1 MLLTLEKLI
10 KQLSP
15 FQPVYQNSKT
25 ISISVESIAFFTRS
39 TDYSAVKTLYLGYAS
54 QFNPDIKAVQSPMLV
69 ICIEDSPLSDEIL
82 SRTIAVIVR
91 LPKDT
96 DPFLVYNSMNELF
109 QEETKLKNFTEK
121 LYESVIQNNSI
132 QSICDMASVYL
143 NNPLILM
150 NGILKHIAIS
160 SDIELEDYVWLD
172 QKKNGGYI
180 SDTSLD
186 LLTKQ
191 MVYEKNVSYS
201 DPILLPEGDFK
212 YRRIIQHIFINN
224 QLAGTIVVFEIQKP
238 FQSGDMQLVKML
250 SDVITLKMKS
260 ETCSIQSKVSAYEH
274 FFNDL
279 LNGEIHADSLYERLQ
294 TLNIT
299 ILDNIYIIA
308 IDINEYDHT
317 HRTIQYLKNSLVET
331 LKEGTSVIYNNY
343 IVTVIMLESGH
354 SISETLIGKFEQFCQ
369 KRRLFAGISNC
380 FHDISKLKLYLKQAI
395 TSLELNRKLTK
406 TNNLAFY
413 NQFMTE
419 HMINIASHHTD
430 LRLICNEDLMNL
442 IHYDELNDTTY
453 ASSLYEFLNHERNL
467 ARTSEVLH
475 VHRNTLIYRI
485 NRIKELLNHDLDDAN
500 YRFSLLFSFKIISF
514 LENTN
519 VPQK

>member
-15 FQPVYQNSKT
+15 FQPVYQNNKM
-25 ISISVESIAFFTRS
+25 ISIPAESITFFTRS
-39 TDYSAVKTLYLGYAS
+39 TDYSAGESLYLGYAS
-54 QFNPDIKAVQSPMLV
+54 QFTPDIKAVQSPMLI
-69 ICIEDSPLSDEIL
+69 ICIEDIPLSDESL
-82 SRTIAVIVR
+82 TIAGIVR

-96 DPFLVYNSMNELF
+96 DPFLAYNAINALF
-109 QEETKLKNFTEK
+109 QEEIHLKNFTEK
-121 LYESVIQNNSI
+121 LYEAVIQNYSI
-132 QSICDMASVYL
+132 QKICDVAAVFF

-191 MVYEKNVSYS
+191 MVYEKNISYTE
-201 DPILLPEGDFK
+201 PILLPEGDFK
-212 YRRIIQHIFINN
+212 YRRIIEHIFINN

-238 FQSGDMQLVKML
+238 FQDVDMQLVKML

-260 ETCSIQSKVSAYEH
+260 ETCSIQSKNAAYEH

-279 LNGEIHADSLYERLQ
+279 LNGVIYADSLYERLQ

-299 ILDNIYIIA
+299 ILDNIFIIT
-308 IDINEYDHT
+308 IDINEYDQT
-317 HRTIQYLKNSLVET
+317 HRTIQYLKNSLVKT
-331 LKEGTSVIYNNY
+331 LNEGTSFIYDNY
-343 IVTVIMLESGH
+343 IVTIIMLESGH
-354 SISETLIGKFEQFCQ
+354 SISDTLIGKIEQFCQ
-369 KRRLFAGISNC
+369 KRRLFAGISKC
-380 FHDISKLKLYLKQAI
+380 FHDISKLKLYFEQAV
-395 TSLELNRKLTK
+395 TSLDLNRRLTK
-406 TNNLAFY
+406 TSHLAFY
-413 NQFMTE
+413 NQFITE
-419 HMINIASHHTD
+419 HMIDIASHHTD
-430 LRLICNEDLMNL
+430 LRLLCNEDLINL
-442 IHYDELNDTTY
+442 LHYDELNRTSY

-485 NRIKELLNHDLDDAN
+485 NRIKELLNHDLDDVQ
-500 YRFSLLFSFKIISF
+500 YRFSLLLSFKIISF
-514 LENTN
+514 LENA
-519 VPQK
+519 PEK

>member
-15 FQPVYQNSKT
+15 FHPVYQSNKT
-25 ISISVESIAFFTRS
+25 ISIPAESITFFNKD
-39 TDYSAVKTLYLGYAS
+39 TDYSQGKSLYLGYAS
-54 QFNPDIKAVQSPMLV
+54 QFTPDMEAFPSPKLI
-69 ICIEDSPLSDEIL
+69 ICIEDIPLSDEIL
-82 SRTIAVIVR
+82 SHTIAVMVR
-91 LPKDT
+91 LPEGT
-96 DPFLVYNSMNELF
+96 NPFLIYNAINALF
-109 QEETKLKNFTEK
+109 QEEITLKNFTEK
-121 LYESVIQNNSI
+121 LYEAVIQNFSI
-132 QSICDMASVYL
+132 QSICDVAAGFF
-143 NNPLILM
+143 NNTLVLM
-150 NGILKHIAIS
+150 NEILKHIAIS

-212 YRRIIQHIFINN
+212 YRRIIQHIIINN

-238 FQSGDMQLVKML
+238 FQDTDMQLVKML

-260 ETCSIQSKVSAYEH
+260 ETGSIQSKNAAYEH

-279 LNGEIHADSLYERLQ
+279 LNGELYADSLYERLQ

-308 IDINEYDHT
+308 IDINEYDQT

-331 LKEGTSVIYNNY
+331 LNEGTSVIYNNY
-343 IVTVIMLESGH
+343 IVTVIMLESG
-354 SISETLIGKFEQFCQ
+354 STISEALIGRIEQFCQ

-380 FHDISKLKLYLKQAI
+380 FHDISKFKLYFDQAI
-395 TSLELNRKLTK
+395 TSLELSRRLTK
-406 TNNLAFY
+406 TSHLAFY
-413 NQFMTE
+413 NKLITE
-419 HMINIASHHTD
+419 HMISIASHHTD
-430 LRLICNEDLMNL
+430 LRLLCNDDLMNL
-442 IHYDELNDTTY
+442 LHYDEQNDTTY
-453 ASSLYEFLNHERNL
+453 ANSLYEFLNHERNL
-467 ARTSEVLH
+467 ARTSEILH

-485 NRIKELLNHDLDDAN
+485 NRIKELLNNDLDDAH
-500 YRFSLLFSFKIISF
+500 YRFSLLLSYKMISF
-514 LENTN
+514 LNN
-519 VPQK
+519 ANIPQK